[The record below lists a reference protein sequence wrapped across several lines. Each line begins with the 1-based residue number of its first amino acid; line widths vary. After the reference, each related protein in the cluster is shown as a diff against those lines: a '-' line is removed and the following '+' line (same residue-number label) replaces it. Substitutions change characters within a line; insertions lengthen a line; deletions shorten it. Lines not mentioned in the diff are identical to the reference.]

1 MDRNEAKAFIKKQSP
16 KSFLEMD
23 KQNKG
28 CVCPFCGNGSG
39 KKGDGLRRIPNS
51 DNYKCFSCE
60 ATADIFDLIGA
71 KFSLTNFNEQLA
83 KAAEIYGIDIEK
95 YTGSSKSNTTVT
107 ASVRTTY
114 KPTDND
120 VSEYIEKCH
129 KNVSETTFYQDRGIS
144 EDMID
149 RFNLGYDPSCT
160 ESVGAGNS
168 WKAAIIPTSNYSYE
182 IRNTEVGPNDAE
194 NGSNK
199 YRKHGSTVLF
209 NGSVLTIE
217 KNKPILVCEGV
228 LDAISIIQCGGQA
241 VALESVSNYKALL
254 SELDKITPSK
264 PLILVL
270 DNDIA
275 GNNATEKLVNE
286 LNSRNIS
293 YMCAP
298 EIVGENYHDPNDRLI
313 KDKDGLVK
321 AIEDAEVRCSL
332 IKSPAEIAK
341 EEYLNSSVAQSMI
354 DFKSMISAS
363 STRPRLSTGFRGIDD
378 SLDGGLYTG
387 LYIVGAISS
396 LGKTTLTL
404 QIADN
409 LVQQGKDVLFFSLEQ
424 SKFELMSKSV
434 SRETYIYC
442 QANNIDSKNA
452 KSSLGISDGRRYAN
466 YNDTEKEV
474 ITNAFSKYEGY
485 SEHLFIYEG
494 IGNISV
500 SEIRNKVKD
509 HISYTGNKRPIV
521 FIDYLQIL
529 AASEGDERATDKQ
542 IVDHNV
548 TALKQLSRDF
558 DIPVFAVSSLNREN
572 YRSEINMAAFKESGA
587 IEYGSDVLIG
597 LQLKGAGDK
606 DFDVNDAKSKDP
618 REVEFCILKYRN
630 GRITSNGIEMH
641 YYPKFN
647 YFECVSD
654 KGITTTI
661 TPEQADR
668 IPTDIKPIF
677 NPDKLVFFDVEVFP
691 NLFVVNYKVQG
702 EDVVTRLINPT
713 VDQIRDL
720 LTAKL
725 VGFNCR
731 KYDNHIL
738 YGWIQGL
745 DNKGLYQLSQRIVKG
760 DNKAFFK
767 EAYNLS
773 YTDVYDFASTKQSL
787 KKWEIELGIHHQEL
801 GIPWDKPVPED
812 LWDKVAE
819 YCDNDVIA
827 TEKVFDNLKGDFTAR
842 LILAELAGMTPND
855 TTNSLTTRIIFGNNK
870 HPQGCFNYRDL
881 SKVSGDGKPQF
892 DGYSFSIDEEGNPKS
907 LYKGYEVGEGGFVYA
922 KTGIYAR
929 TVTFDV
935 ASMHPSSIIS
945 ENLFG
950 DEYTSRFKEILD
962 ARICIKHKDFDK
974 AKTMLNGVLT
984 KYLDDESQAE
994 ALEHALKIAI
1004 NSVYGLTCAGF
1015 ENPFRDPRNKDNIV
1029 AKRGA
1034 LFMINLK
1041 EEVEARG
1048 GEVIHIKTD
1057 SIKVVNPNKELADF
1071 IIEYGKRYGYIFEVE
1086 HIFEKICLV
1095 NDAVY
1100 VAKLAADDPKKP
1112 NKWTATGTQFKVP
1125 YIFKKLFTGEEITLD
1140 DMTEVK
1146 SVKSAIY
1153 LDMNENLSDEE
1164 HDYQFV
1170 GKVGAFCPI
1179 KAGKGGGVLVR
1190 DNEKGGYGAVT
1201 GTKNY
1206 RWLEAET
1213 VRTFARENDIDKEYY
1228 DSLARKAIKTIES
1241 FGNAEDFIPYYQVF

>member
-1 MDRNEAKAFIKKQSP
+1 MNRNEAKDFIKKQSP
-16 KSFLEMD
+16 KSFLEPD
-23 KQNKG
+23 KQNRG
-28 CVCPFCGNGSG
+28 FICPFCGNGSG
-39 KKGDGLRRIPNS
+39 QKGDGIRRIPRS
-51 DNYKCFSCE
+51 DSYKCFTCDK
-60 ATADIFDLIGA
+60 AADIFDLIGA
-71 KFSLTNFNEQLA
+71 KFSLDDFNEQFN
-83 KAAEIYGIDIEK
+83 KAVEIYGVGVDE
-95 YTGSSKSNTTVT
+95 TNNSTTSNQPVSTKS
-107 ASVRTTY
+107 TY
-114 KPTDND
+114 KPKGSD
-120 VSEYIEKCH
+120 VSDYIEKCH
-129 KNVSETTFYQDRGIS
+129 KAVSDTSFYHDRGITD
-144 EDMID
+144 EMID

-217 KNKPILVCEGV
+217 KDKPILVCEGV

-332 IKSPAEIAK
+332 IKSPAENAK
-341 EEYLNSSVAQSMI
+341 EEYIHSSVSQSI
-354 DFKSMISAS
+354 GAFKSMISAS
-363 STRPRLSTGFRGIDD
+363 LTRPRLSTGFRGIDD

-387 LYIVGAISS
+387 LYIIGAISS

-474 ITNAFSKYEGY
+474 ITNAFSKYEDY

-572 YRSEINMAAFKESGA
+572 YKSEINMAAFKESGA

-677 NPDKLVFFDVEVFP
+677 NPDKLVFFDAEVFP

-801 GIPWDKPVPED
+801 GLPWNKPVPED

-827 TEKVFDNLKGDFTAR
+827 TEKVFDHLKGDFTAR

-855 TTNSLTTRIIFGNNK
+855 TTNSLTTRIIFENNK
-870 HPQGCFNYRDL
+870 HPQDCFHYRDL

-892 DGYSFSIDEEGNPKS
+892 DGYTFSIDEEGNPKS

-935 ASMHPSSIIS
+935 ASMHPSSVIA

-950 DEYTSRFKEILD
+950 DEYTNHFKELLD
-962 ARICIKHKDFDK
+962 ARICIKHKDFNK
-974 AKTMLNGVLT
+974 AKTMLNGVLA
-984 KYLDDESQAE
+984 KYLDDESQSE

-1057 SIKVVNPNKELADF
+1057 SIKVVNPTKELADF

-1112 NKWTATGTQFKVP
+1112 NKWTATGAQFKVP